1 MGSPLGPTLANIFL
15 SYHEK
20 IWLEKCPLQFKPMYY
35 RRYVDD
41 IFVMFE
47 KEDHIKKFLRCMN
60 SRHQNINFTT
70 EKELNNKLS
79 FLDITIKRAIDKIT
93 TSLFKKSTLNG
104 VYMNF
109 NSFLPTQY
117 KKGLLQTLLHR
128 AFNICSDYATI
139 HEEIKDLK
147 IVLQKNSFPL
157 FIIDNGIYHFLDQL
171 FSKRTKPII
180 ESSKKEVSICLDFL
194 GKILLQIK
202 KQLKEIFRTCRKDI
216 KLNVIFRS
224 SNRIRNAL
232 RFKDQLPK
240 DCYIQIHV
248 RHLQ

>member
-1 MGSPLGPTLANIFL
+1 MGSPLRPTLANIFL
-15 SYHEK
+15 SHHEK

-47 KEDHIKKFLRCMN
+47 KEDHVKKFLRYMN
-60 SRHQNINFTT
+60 SRHQKINFTT
-70 EKELNNKLS
+70 EKEINNKLS
-79 FLDITIKRAIDKIT
+79 FLDITIKRAIDKIK
-93 TSLFKKSTLNG
+93 TSLFKKSTFSG

-128 AFNICSDYATI
+128 TFNICSDYATI

-157 FIIDNGIYHFLDQL
+157 FIIDWHLPLLG
-171 FSKRTKPII
+171 SII
-180 ESSKKEVSICLDFL
+180 L
-194 GKILLQIK
+194 
-202 KQLKEIFRTCRKDI
+202 
-216 KLNVIFRS
+216 
-224 SNRIRNAL
+224 
-232 RFKDQLPK
+232 
-240 DCYIQIHV
+240 
-248 RHLQ
+248 